1 MKPSSAPV
9 DHKTNLWAEV
19 EPGQLSAQT
28 PVKKSQ
34 SHTRRNETS
43 LLSAYLL
50 EHLYKKKQS
59 RMEEMMAASSAKAK
73 ALREMR
79 GKMAGMKGQREI

>member
-1 MKPSSAPV
+1 M
-9 DHKTNLWAEV
+9 
-19 EPGQLSAQT
+19 
-28 PVKKSQ
+28 
-34 SHTRRNETS
+34 
-43 LLSAYLL
+43 L

>member
-1 MKPSSAPV
+1 M
-9 DHKTNLWAEV
+9 
-19 EPGQLSAQT
+19 
-28 PVKKSQ
+28 
-34 SHTRRNETS
+34 
-43 LLSAYLL
+43 L

-59 RMEEMMAASSAKAK
+59 RMEEMMAVSSAKAK